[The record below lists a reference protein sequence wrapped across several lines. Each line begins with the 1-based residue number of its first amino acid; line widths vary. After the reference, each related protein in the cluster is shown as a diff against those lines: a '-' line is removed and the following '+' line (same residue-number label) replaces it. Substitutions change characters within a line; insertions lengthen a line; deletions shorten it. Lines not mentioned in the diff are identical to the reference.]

1 MRDRSARHA
10 GPPASCAQELLACV
24 VPRRRRRVAAAARC
38 KKARLLDSQG
48 KGTEARDALSVA
60 VLRRAAEDTPT
71 GGRCLGYRSALVQSA
86 ACGGDAA
93 LARPRGWTVFEI
105 VTNMAP
111 FMLFRVILMIE

>member
-1 MRDRSARHA
+1 M
-10 GPPASCAQELLACV
+10 
-24 VPRRRRRVAAAARC
+24 AAAARC

-60 VLRRAAEDTPT
+60 VLRRAAEEDTPT

-105 VTNMAP
+105 VTSMVLFMP
-111 FMLFRVILMIE
+111 F